1 MLGNDLT
8 IRRFT
13 PMAERIFNLIPADVG
28 RRLSDLSRAILVP
41 DLDTSVM
48 EVIDNLAPVER
59 EAQDRDGH
67 WYLLRIRPYRTR
79 ENKIDGAV
87 ILLIDIDE
95 MRRTVD
101 ILIEAINQPL
111 IILAPDARIRKA
123 NEAFCNF
130 FGVKAPEVVELNLYE

>member
-13 PMAERIFNLIPADVG
+13 PLAERIFNLMPADVG

-41 DLDTSVM
+41 DLDASLQD
-48 EVIDNLAPVER
+48 VIDNLTPVER
-59 EAQDRDGH
+59 EAQDREGH

-87 ILLIDIDE
+87 ILLVDIDE
-95 MRRTVD
+95 LLRVIDVLMAAT
-101 ILIEAINQPL
+101 
-111 IILAPDARIRKA
+111 
-123 NEAFCNF
+123 
-130 FGVKAPEVVELNLYE
+130 